1 MKIQELT
8 AHQIHNLLLKKE
20 ISCQQIIRETF
31 KTIEEKE
38 EKIHAY
44 LSLRDREKVLLE
56 AKTVDEKVK
65 NGEKLLPLEGVP
77 IAIKDN
83 ICISGE
89 KTTCASKIL
98 ENFISPYDAT
108 VIKKLKENGL
118 IFIGKTNMDEFAF
131 GSSTENS
138 YFGPTHNPHNLKK
151 VPGGSSGG
159 STAAVAANEST
170 LALGSDTGGSIRQ
183 PASFCGVVG
192 LKPSY
197 GRVSRFGLS
206 DTGGSIRQPASFCG
220 VVGLKP
226 SYGRVSRFGLVAFAS
241 SLDQIG
247 PITKDITDAAVLMNI
262 VAGYDHY
269 DSTSVNKP
277 VPDYTKSLIPEVKGI
292 KIGIPREYFIS
303 GIEQEV
309 EDNVKKSIKL
319 LEDGGAQLKEISLP
333 HTEYGIATYYII
345 ATAEASANLARFD
358 GVRYGYRS
366 KNSETLAQ
374 LYENSRAEGF
384 GAEAKRRIMLGTYV
398 LSAGYYDAYYR
409 KGQRVRTLIKE
420 DFDEAFKEVDAIL
433 TPTSPTIAFEIGEK
447 NDDPL
452 KMYLADIFTVS
463 ANLAGIPGMSI
474 PCGFSQE
481 NLPIG
486 LQILAPA
493 FCEEKI
499 FQIAFALE
507 QKLKG

>member
-1 MKIQELT
+1 M
-8 AHQIHNLLLKKE
+8 LL
-20 ISCQQIIRETF
+20 
-31 KTIEEKE
+31 
-38 EKIHAY
+38 
-44 LSLRDREKVLLE
+44 
-56 AKTVDEKVK
+56 
-65 NGEKLLPLEGVP
+65 N
-77 IAIKDN
+77 AI
-83 ICISGE
+83 
-89 KTTCASKIL
+89 
-98 ENFISPYDAT
+98 
-108 VIKKLKENGL
+108 
-118 IFIGKTNMDEFAF
+118 
-131 GSSTENS
+131 
-138 YFGPTHNPHNLKK
+138 
-151 VPGGSSGG
+151 
-159 STAAVAANEST
+159 
-170 LALGSDTGGSIRQ
+170 
-183 PASFCGVVG
+183 
-192 LKPSY
+192 
-197 GRVSRFGLS
+197 
-206 DTGGSIRQPASFCG
+206 
-220 VVGLKP
+220 
-226 SYGRVSRFGLVAFAS
+226 
-241 SLDQIG
+241 
-247 PITKDITDAAVLMNI
+247 
-262 VAGYDHY
+262 AGYDPL

-309 EDNVKKSIKL
+309 ENNVKKSIKL

-366 KNSETLAQ
+366 KNSETLVQ

-420 DFDEAFKEVDAIL
+420 DFDQAFKEVDAIL
-433 TPTSPTIAFEIGEK
+433 TPTSPTTAFEIGEK
-447 NDDPL
+447 IDDPL

-463 ANLAGIPGMSI
+463 ANLAGIPAISI
-474 PCGFSQE
+474 PSGFSQE

-507 QKLKG
+507 QKLKGDKK

>member
-8 AHQIHNLLLKKE
+8 AHQIHNLLVKKK
-20 ISCQQIIRETF
+20 ISCQEIIRETF

-44 LSLRDREKVLLE
+44 LSLRDKEKVLLE

-65 NGEKLLPLEGVP
+65 NGEKLFPLEGVP

-83 ICISGE
+83 MCISGE

-138 YFGPTHNPHNLKK
+138 YFGPTHNPHNLKM

-159 STAAVAANEST
+159 SAAAVAANESI

-192 LKPSY
+192 LKP
-197 GRVSRFGLS
+197 
-206 DTGGSIRQPASFCG
+206 T
-220 VVGLKP
+220 
-226 SYGRVSRFGLVAFAS
+226 YGRVSRFGLVAFAS

-247 PITKDITDAAVLMNI
+247 PFSKDVTDSALLLNAI
-262 VAGYDHY
+262 AGYDPL

-277 VPDYTKSLIPEVKGI
+277 VPGYTKSLIPEVKGI

-309 EDNVKKSIKL
+309 ENNVKKSIKL

-366 KNSETLAQ
+366 KNSETLVQ

-420 DFDEAFKEVDAIL
+420 DFDQAFKEVDVIL
-433 TPTSPTIAFEIGEK
+433 TPTSPTTAFEIGEK
-447 NDDPL
+447 IDDPL

-463 ANLAGIPGMSI
+463 ANLAGIPGISI
-474 PCGFSQE
+474 PSGFSQG

-499 FQIAFALE
+499 FQIAFNLE
-507 QKLKG
+507 QKLNDGNKD